1 MTRVELLAITAPF
14 FATVVPGLF
23 LLVAN
28 YFDNRAAAKQLRQK
42 QADALRQMT
51 NPALALSDLSE
62 AERGQLKLH
71 IETLETFAETVRN
84 ASAIVDERS
93 RRVHVTAAAKRISEA
108 EKRQSVAQPT
118 AFTPPA

>member
-62 AERGQLKLH
+62 AEREQLKLH

-84 ASAIVDERS
+84 ASAIVDEGS
-93 RRVHVTAAAKRISEA
+93 RRVHVTAAAERISEA
-108 EKRQSVAQPT
+108 ENRQPVAQPT